1 VKIAAGLKSAWKTM
15 AAENS
20 EAWYIKDAASCT
32 TLEAFVSFAPLCAG
46 PFEEAST
53 LEG

>member
-1 VKIAAGLKSAWKTM
+1 M

-20 EAWYIKDAASCT
+20 EAWYINDFASCT
-32 TLEAFVSFAPLCAG
+32 IPEAFVGFVPLCDG
-46 PFEEAST
+46 LFEEAST